1 MMPRTRTS
9 IALYLILVF
18 GSGVL
23 VGVASNRLYS
33 ATTASAKSPKQS
45 FTDFRKIY
53 LDGMRDSV
61 GATPEQV
68 TEISRILD
76 DTKKKEDEF
85 VAQEKPTQNKIQQDH
100 IDQIKQLLNPQQRVA
115 YDNWRAAR
123 ALAKAQS
130 QHKPAT
136 H

>member
-23 VGVASNRLYS
+23 VGIASNRLYS
-33 ATTASAKSPKQS
+33 ATTASAKNTKQS
-45 FTDFRKIY
+45 VAEFQKMY
-53 LDGMRDSV
+53 LAAMKDQV

-68 TEISRILD
+68 AEIAKILD

-100 IDQIKQLLNPQQRVA
+100 IDQIKQLLNPQQRIA

-123 ALAKAQS
+123 ARAKAAQQKS
-130 QHKPAT
+130 AT

>member
-23 VGVASNRLYS
+23 VGIASNRLYS
-33 ATTASAKSPKQS
+33 ATTASAKNPKQS
-45 FTDFRKIY
+45 VAEFKKMY
-53 LDGMRDSV
+53 LAAMKDEV
-61 GATPEQV
+61 GASPEQV
-68 TEISRILD
+68 GEIAKILD
-76 DTKKKEDEF
+76 DTRKKEEEF
-85 VAQEKPTQNKIQQDH
+85 VAQEKPTQNRIQQDH
-100 IDQIKQLLNPQQRVA
+100 IDQIKELLNPQQRIA

-123 ALAKAQS
+123 ARAKAAQQKS
-130 QHKPAT
+130 TTT

>member
-18 GSGVL
+18 CSGVL
-23 VGVASNRLYS
+23 VGIASNRLYS
-33 ATTASAKSPKQS
+33 ATTASAKNTKQS
-45 FTDFRKIY
+45 VAEFQKMY
-53 LDGMRDSV
+53 LAAMRDQV
-61 GATPEQV
+61 KATPEQI
-68 TEISRILD
+68 TEISKILD

-100 IDQIKQLLNPQQRVA
+100 IDQIKQLLDPQQRIA

-123 ALAKAQS
+123 ARAKAAQKS
-130 QHKPAT
+130 AT

>member
-33 ATTASAKSPKQS
+33 ATTASAKNSRQS
-45 FTDFRKIY
+45 FVEFQKMY
-53 LDGMRDSV
+53 LAAMKDEV

-68 TEISRILD
+68 AEVAKILD
-76 DTKKKEDEF
+76 DTRKKEEEF
-85 VAQEKPTQNKIQQDH
+85 VAQEKPSQNKIQQDH
-100 IDQIKQLLNPQQRVA
+100 IDQIKQLLNPQQRIA
-115 YDNWRAAR
+115 YDNWRAERAR
-123 ALAKAQS
+123 AKAAQQKS
-130 QHKPAT
+130 RIH
-136 H
+136 

>member
-33 ATTASAKSPKQS
+33 ATTASAKNSRQS
-45 FTDFRKIY
+45 FIDFRKIY

-61 GATPEQV
+61 GATPDQV
-68 TEISRILD
+68 TEISKILD

-100 IDQIKQLLNPQQRVA
+100 IDQIKQLLNPQQRIA

-130 QHKPAT
+130 QHKSAT

>member
-1 MMPRTRTS
+1 MTPRTRTS

-33 ATTASAKSPKQS
+33 ATTASAKNPRQS
-45 FTDFRKIY
+45 FVEFRKIY
-53 LDGMRDSV
+53 LEGMRDSV

-85 VAQEKPTQNKIQQDH
+85 VAQEKPIQNKIQQDH
-100 IDQIKQLLNPQQRVA
+100 IDEIKELLNPQQRVA

-130 QHKPAT
+130 QHKSTT

>member
-18 GSGVL
+18 CSGVL
-23 VGVASNRLYS
+23 VGIASNRLYS
-33 ATTASAKSPKQS
+33 ATTASAKNTKQS
-45 FTDFRKIY
+45 VAEFQKMY
-53 LDGMRDSV
+53 LAAMRDQV
-61 GATPEQV
+61 KATPEQI
-68 TEISRILD
+68 TEISKILD

-100 IDQIKQLLNPQQRVA
+100 IDQIKQLLDPQQRIA

-123 ALAKAQS
+123 ARAKAAQKS
-130 QHKPAT
+130 ASH
-136 H
+136 

>member
-23 VGVASNRLYS
+23 VGIASNRLYS
-33 ATTASAKSPKQS
+33 ATTASAKNTKQS
-45 FTDFRKIY
+45 VAEFQKMY
-53 LDGMRDSV
+53 LAAMKDQV

-68 TEISRILD
+68 AEISKILE
-76 DTKKKEDEF
+76 DTRKKEDEF
-85 VAQEKPTQNKIQQDH
+85 VAQEKPTQNRIQQDH
-100 IDQIKQLLNPQQRVA
+100 INQIKQLLNPQQRIA

-123 ALAKAQS
+123 ALAKARAQQKS
-130 QHKPAT
+130 ASH
-136 H
+136 